1 MYSGDD
7 SFRADRESWEE
18 LPSIWSYPMPT
29 KPFVLVIPL
38 LVCVL
43 ALLIASDLINIS
55 FPFDKG
61 ETTDLSW
68 PLERRFLSFIAPGFT
83 LVSSTLA
90 TMVSIRSRPQFRQIQ
105 VIHPEYCP
113 ATITQYESSRTGMR
127 VVVVDQ
133 QGPKLHG
140 FFVLATEIHDDS
152 GAPHTLEHLCFMG
165 SKSYKY
171 KGFLDK
177 LATRAYSGTNAWT
190 ATDHTAYTLETAG
203 WAGFAQILPVYLE
216 HVILPTLTD
225 AGCTTEVHHIDGNG
239 NDAGVVYSEMQGV
252 QNTASELI
260 ELQSKR
266 ILYPQGVGYRY
277 ETGGMMEQLRVLT
290 ADRIREFHR
299 DMYQPKNLCVAIFG
313 EANHKELLEIL
324 DAFETSI
331 LSDIPSPD
339 APFKRPWIESELTPS
354 LKESTLLKVEFPEE
368 DESFGEIDIR
378 FLGPDCADALAIGA
392 LNVVLLYLAG
402 SPAALL
408 DHTLVEKEQLASGIY
423 YQVDSRP
430 RTEIQFSMSS
440 VETVRLEEVEKRF
453 FEVLKEAM
461 EKPLDMDFIK
471 DCIDR
476 QVRTYK
482 FNAEGSPTAF
492 ADYIISDYLYG
503 KRDGSTL
510 EDVKSLKFYTETLTG
525 WTEGHWKTYIKE
537 YISDAKHVSI
547 LGVPSA
553 RLSEKMKT
561 DESNRIEEQK
571 AKLGPEGLKKMQD
584 KLDEAKAEN
593 DREIPTEVL
602 GKFKVPSTESIHFV
616 STSGARAGLAQEVG
630 RRNNKFQNIIDN
642 DSKDVSLFLDF
653 EHIPTNF
660 ARVNMIISTETLP
673 DDLRPLLSIYMEAFF
688 NLPIKRGDQITD
700 FQQVVTEL
708 ERDTVGYAIESA
720 SALGNVEGVRISFQ
734 VEIERYEVAIKWLT
748 ELLYQSIFDI
758 ERLKA
763 INARLLAD
771 VPDSKRSGDDM
782 MVNVHLM
789 THLSPKSIGRARSTL
804 VKALY
809 LKRIKQLLEKD
820 PEQVVSQFERLRST
834 LCRFENYRI
843 LVITDL
849 ERVQDPV
856 STWRPFLKN
865 LTPTKELNPIG
876 KRIERLSEAGHNPG
890 KLAYVVPMPTIDSS
904 FAYALARGPTS
915 WDDPEIPAI
924 MVAMAYMNAVEGP
937 LWVAVRGTGLAYGTH
952 MGYDI
957 ESGFVHL
964 DVYRS
969 PDAYKAFEAS
979 RKIVDDHISGAV
991 EFDPLMLE
999 GAISSIVV
1007 SFANE
1012 QQTLA
1017 SAAGS
1022 SFVRSIIKEL
1032 PENYMASMLRKVRE
1046 VGVEEIKQVLGGV
1059 LFDMFRPGKA
1069 DVVITCATGLKEAI
1083 SDGLKEAGF
1092 TPEIRDLTSFQD
1104 DYGLKPIDGEDDEN
1118 EDDGED
1124 DEEEDEND
1132 EGSDD
1137 VGGSEGYEII
1147 EGHDDDLQE

>member
-1 MYSGDD
+1 
-7 SFRADRESWEE
+7 
-18 LPSIWSYPMPT
+18 
-29 KPFVLVIPL
+29 
-38 LVCVL
+38 
-43 ALLIASDLINIS
+43 
-55 FPFDKG
+55 
-61 ETTDLSW
+61 
-68 PLERRFLSFIAPGFT
+68 
-83 LVSSTLA
+83 
-90 TMVSIRSRPQFRQIQ
+90 MVSMRTSPRFRQLQKIQ
-105 VIHPEYCP
+105 PDYCP
-113 ATITQYESSRTGMR
+113 SAITQYESERTGMR

-133 QGPKLHG
+133 EGPKLHG

-266 ILYPQGVGYRY
+266 ILYPEGVGYRY
-277 ETGGMMEQLRVLT
+277 ETGGMMEQLRVLA

-299 DMYQPKNLCVAIFG
+299 EMYQPKNLCVAIFG
-313 EANHKELLEIL
+313 EADHTELLAIL
-324 DAFETSI
+324 DEFETSI

-339 APFKRPWIESELTPS
+339 APFKRPWIESELTPP

-378 FLGPDCADALAIGA
+378 FLGPDCADVLAAGA

-402 SPAALL
+402 SSAALL
-408 DHTLVEKEQLASGIY
+408 DHILVEKEQLASGIY

-430 RTEIQFSMSS
+430 RIEIQFSMSS
-440 VETVRLEEVEKRF
+440 VETERLEEVEKRF
-453 FEVLKEAM
+453 FEVLKDAM
-461 EKPLDMDFIK
+461 DKPLDMDFMK

-510 EDVKSLKFYTETLTG
+510 EDVKSLKPYTETLAN
-525 WTEGHWKTYIKE
+525 WTEAQWKAYIKK
-537 YISDAKHVSI
+537 YISDAPHVSI

-553 RLSEKMKT
+553 RLSEKLKT
-561 DESNRIEEQK
+561 DEANRIEEQK
-571 AKLGPEGLKKMQD
+571 AKLGPDGLKKMQEM
-584 KLDEAKAEN
+584 LDAAKAEN
-593 DREIPTEVL
+593 DREIPTELL
-602 GKFKVPSTESIHFV
+602 GKFKVPLTESIHFV
-616 STSGARAGLAQEVG
+616 STSGARAGLAQEIG
-630 RRNNKFQNIIDN
+630 RRNNKYQQIIDS
-642 DSKDVSLFLDF
+642 DSRDVSLFLDF

-673 DDLRPLLSIYMEAFF
+673 DELRPLLSIYMEAFF
-688 NLPIKRGDQITD
+688 NLPIKRGADVID

-708 ERDTVGYAIESA
+708 ERDTVGYSIDSA
-720 SALGNVEGVRISFQ
+720 SALGNVEGIRVSFQ
-734 VEIERYEVAIKWLT
+734 VEIERYDVAIKWLT
-748 ELLYQSIFDI
+748 ELLYRSIFDV

-763 INARLLAD
+763 INSRLLAD
-771 VPDSKRSGDDM
+771 VPDAKRSGDDM
-782 MVNVHLM
+782 MINVHQM
-789 THLSPKSIGRARSTL
+789 SHLSPKSIGRARSTL

-809 LKRIKQLLEKD
+809 LKRIKQLLEKE
-820 PEQVVSQFERLRST
+820 PEQVVQQFERLRST
-834 LCRFENYRI
+834 LCRFENYRV

-849 ERVQDPV
+849 EKVHAPV
-856 STWRPFLKN
+856 STWQPFVEKLSPTSE
-865 LTPTKELNPIG
+865 LTPIG
-876 KRIERLSEAGHNPG
+876 KRIERLSEAGRHPG

-904 FAYALARGPTS
+904 FAYSVARGPTS
-915 WDDPEIPAI
+915 WDDPQMPAI

-937 LWVAVRGTGLAYGTH
+937 LWVAVRGTGLAYGTN

-957 ESGFVHL
+957 ESGFIHL

-979 RKIVDDHISGAV
+979 KKIVHDHMSGEV

-1022 SFVRSIIKEL
+1022 SFVRSVIKGL
-1032 PENYMASMLRKVRE
+1032 PEDHMARMLKKVRD
-1046 VGVEEIKQVLGGV
+1046 VGVQEIKTALKEVV
-1059 LFDMFRPGKA
+1059 FDMFRPGKA
-1069 DVVITCATGLKEAI
+1069 DIVVTCATGLKEAI
-1083 SDGLKEAGF
+1083 ADGLKEAGF
-1092 TPEIRDLTSFQD
+1092 SPEIRDLNYFQD
-1104 DYGLKPIDGEDDEN
+1104 DYGLKPIDGE
-1118 EDDGED
+1118 EDDNED
-1124 DEEEDEND
+1124 DEEEDKD
-1132 EGSDD
+1132 EGDDSDD
-1137 VGGSEGYEII
+1137 IGGSEGYEIV
-1147 EGHDDDLQE
+1147 EANEDDLED

>member
-1 MYSGDD
+1 
-7 SFRADRESWEE
+7 
-18 LPSIWSYPMPT
+18 
-29 KPFVLVIPL
+29 
-38 LVCVL
+38 
-43 ALLIASDLINIS
+43 
-55 FPFDKG
+55 
-61 ETTDLSW
+61 
-68 PLERRFLSFIAPGFT
+68 
-83 LVSSTLA
+83 
-90 TMVSIRSRPQFRQIQ
+90 MVSMRSGPRFRQLQKIQ
-105 VIHPEYCP
+105 PDYCP
-113 ATITQYESSRTGMR
+113 STITQYESERTGMR
-127 VVVVDQ
+127 VIVVDQ
-133 QGPKLHG
+133 EGPKLHG
-140 FFVLATEIHDDS
+140 FFVLGTEIHDDS

-260 ELQSKR
+260 ELETKR
-266 ILYPQGVGYRY
+266 ILYPEGVGYRY

-290 ADRIREFHR
+290 ADRIRKFHR

-313 EANHKELLEIL
+313 EANHEELLAIL
-324 DAFETSI
+324 DKFESSI

-339 APFKRPWIESELTPS
+339 TPFKRPWIDSKPLPELS
-354 LKESTLLKVEFPEE
+354 ESTLLKVEFPEE

-378 FLGPDCADALAIGA
+378 FLGPDCADVLAAGA
-392 LNVVLLYLAG
+392 LSVVLLYLAG
-402 SPAALL
+402 SSAALL
-408 DHTLVEKEQLASGIY
+408 DNVLVEKEQLASGVY

-440 VETVRLEEVEKRF
+440 VETGRLAEVEKRF

-461 EKPLDMDFIK
+461 GQPLDMDFMK
-471 DCIDR
+471 DCIER
-476 QVRTYK
+476 QVRTCK

-510 EDVKSLKFYTETLTG
+510 EDVKSLKYFAEILMK
-525 WTEGHWKTYIKE
+525 WSEEQWKAYIKK
-537 YISDAKHVSI
+537 YISDAPHVSI
-547 LGVPSA
+547 LGVPSS
-553 RLSEKMKT
+553 RLSEKLKT
-561 DESNRIEEQK
+561 DEANRIEEQK
-571 AKLGPEGLKKMQD
+571 TTLGPDGLKKMQE

-616 STSGARAGLAQEVG
+616 STSGARAGLAQEIG
-630 RRNNKFQNIIDN
+630 RRNNKFQKIIDS
-642 DSKDVSLFLDF
+642 DAEGVSLFLDF

-660 ARVNMIISTETLP
+660 ARVNMIISTDTVSVEL
-673 DDLRPLLSIYMEAFF
+673 LPLLSIYMEAFF
-688 NLPIKRGDQITD
+688 SVPIHRGDQFID

-708 ERDTVGYAIESA
+708 ERDTVGYSIDSA
-720 SALGNVEGVRISFQ
+720 SALGNVEGIRISFQ

-748 ELLYQSIFDI
+748 ELLYDSIFDV
-758 ERLKA
+758 ERLEA
-763 INARLLAD
+763 ITSRLLAD

-782 MVNVHLM
+782 MGNVHLM
-789 THLSPKSIGRARSTL
+789 THLSPKSISRARSTL

-809 LKRIKQLLEKD
+809 LKRIKQLLKKNPD
-820 PEQVVSQFERLRST
+820 QVVSQFEHLRHT
-834 LCRFENYRI
+834 LCCFENYRI

-849 ERVQDPV
+849 AKVYAPV
-856 STWRPFLKN
+856 STWSSFVKRLS
-865 LTPTKELNPIG
+865 PTKELTPLG
-876 KRIERLSEAGHNPG
+876 RRIDRLSEAGRNPG
-890 KLAYVVPMPTIDSS
+890 KLAYVVPMATIDSS

-915 WDDPEIPAI
+915 WDDPQMPAI

-937 LWVAVRGTGLAYGTH
+937 LWVAVRGTGLAYGTN

-957 ESGFVHL
+957 ESGYVHL

-979 RKIVDDHISGAV
+979 RKIVHDHISGTV
-991 EFDPLMLE
+991 DFDPLMLE

-1022 SFVRSIIKEL
+1022 SFVRSVVKGL
-1032 PENYMASMLRKVRE
+1032 PEDHMARMLKKVRE
-1046 VGVEEIKQVLGGV
+1046 VEVTEIKSVLEERV
-1059 LFDMFRPGKA
+1059 FDMFRPGKA
-1069 DVVITCATGLKEAI
+1069 DVVITCATGLKEV
-1083 SDGLKEAGF
+1083 
-1092 TPEIRDLTSFQD
+1092 SF
-1104 DYGLKPIDGEDDEN
+1104 LPSILLL
-1118 EDDGED
+1118 
-1124 DEEEDEND
+1124 
-1132 EGSDD
+1132 
-1137 VGGSEGYEII
+1137 I
-1147 EGHDDDLQE
+1147 

>member
-1 MYSGDD
+1 
-7 SFRADRESWEE
+7 
-18 LPSIWSYPMPT
+18 
-29 KPFVLVIPL
+29 
-38 LVCVL
+38 
-43 ALLIASDLINIS
+43 
-55 FPFDKG
+55 
-61 ETTDLSW
+61 
-68 PLERRFLSFIAPGFT
+68 
-83 LVSSTLA
+83 
-90 TMVSIRSRPQFRQIQ
+90 
-105 VIHPEYCP
+105 
-113 ATITQYESSRTGMR
+113 MR

-133 QGPKLHG
+133 EGPKLHG

-225 AGCTTEVHHIDGNG
+225 SGCITEVHHVDGNG

-260 ELQSKR
+260 ELESKR
-266 ILYPQGVGYRY
+266 ILYPKGVGYRY
-277 ETGGMMEQLRVLT
+277 ETGGMMEQLRVLS

-299 DMYQPKNLCVAIFG
+299 QMYQPKNLCVAIFG
-313 EANHKELLEIL
+313 EADHKELLAIL
-324 DAFETSI
+324 DEFETSI

-339 APFKRPWIESELTPS
+339 APFKRPWIESEATPS
-354 LKESTLLKVEFPEE
+354 LKQSTVMKVDFPEE
-368 DESFGEIDIR
+368 DESYGEIDIR
-378 FLGPDCADALAIGA
+378 FLGPDCANALAVGA

-402 SPAALL
+402 SSAALL
-408 DHTLVEKEQLASGIY
+408 DHILVETENLASGVY

-430 RTEIQFSMSS
+430 RTEIQFSMSG
-440 VETVRLEEVEKRF
+440 VETGRLEEVEKRF
-453 FEVLKEAM
+453 FEVLKDAM
-461 EKPLDMDFIK
+461 DKPLDMDFIK

-482 FNAEGSPTAF
+482 FNAEGSSTAF

-510 EDVKSLKFYTETLTG
+510 EDVKSLKHYTETLTS
-525 WTEGHWKTYIKE
+525 WTEDQWRSYIKE
-537 YISDAKHVSI
+537 YISNASHVSI

-553 RLSEKMKT
+553 RLSEKLKT
-561 DESNRIEEQK
+561 DETNRIEEQK
-571 AKLGPEGLKKMQD
+571 AKLGPEGLKKMQN

-593 DREIPTEVL
+593 DREIPTELL
-602 GKFKVPSTESIHFV
+602 GKFKVPATDSIHFV
-616 STSGARAGLAQEVG
+616 STSGARAGLAQEIG
-630 RRNNKFQNIIDN
+630 KRHNKLQEIIDR
-642 DSKDVSLFLDF
+642 DSKDVPLFLDF

-673 DDLRPLLSIYMEAFF
+673 DELRPLLSIYMEAFF
-688 NLPIKRGDQITD
+688 NLPIQRGDKLID
-700 FQQVVTEL
+700 FQQVVTEI
-708 ERDTVGYAIESA
+708 ERDTVGYTIDSAI
-720 SALGNVEGVRISFQ
+720 ALGNVEGIRISFQ
-734 VEIERYEVAIKWLT
+734 VEIERYDVAVKWFI

-758 ERLKA
+758 ERLQA

-782 MVNVHLM
+782 MTAVHLM

-809 LKRIKQLLEKD
+809 LKRIKQLLNKD
-820 PEQVVSQFERLRST
+820 PDQVVAQLEKLRSI

-849 ERVQDPV
+849 EKVKAPV
-856 STWRPFLKN
+856 STWKPFLEKLKPTQE
-865 LTPTKELNPIG
+865 LTPLG
-876 KRIERLSEAGHNPG
+876 RRIDRLSEAGLNTG

-904 FAYALARGPTS
+904 FAYAVARGPSS
-915 WDDPEIPAI
+915 WYDPKMPAI

-937 LWVAVRGTGLAYGTH
+937 LWVAVRGTGLAYGTN
-952 MGYDI
+952 MGFDI

-979 RKIVDDHISGAV
+979 RKIVHDHMTGAI

-1007 SFANE
+1007 AFANE

-1017 SAAGS
+1017 SAAGAAFIRS
-1022 SFVRSIIKEL
+1022 VVRGL
-1032 PENYMASMLRKVRE
+1032 PEDHMQRMLKMVRD
-1046 VGVEEIKQVLGGV
+1046 VTVEDVKDALKTVV
-1059 LFDMFRPGKA
+1059 FDVFTPGKA
-1069 DVVITCATGLKEAI
+1069 DVIVTCATGLKDVSQCFPSFWLMAVPDISLHSSMCLTLFPAGYLRWPQRRRLQPRDSRLELLPGRLWLEA
-1083 SDGLKEAGF
+1083 
-1092 TPEIRDLTSFQD
+1092 
-1104 DYGLKPIDGEDDEN
+1104 
-1118 EDDGED
+1118 
-1124 DEEEDEND
+1124 
-1132 EGSDD
+1132 
-1137 VGGSEGYEII
+1137 
-1147 EGHDDDLQE
+1147 H